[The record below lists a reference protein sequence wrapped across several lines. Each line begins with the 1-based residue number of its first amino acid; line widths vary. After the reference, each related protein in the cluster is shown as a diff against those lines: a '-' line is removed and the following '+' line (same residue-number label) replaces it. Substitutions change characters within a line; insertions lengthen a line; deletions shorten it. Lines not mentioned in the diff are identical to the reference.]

1 MLRAVGYMHRPQ
13 RDQLTKSDVVDG
25 VVIPET
31 YSQHT
36 GVVGELNLKVALS
49 SFALLAGFRD
59 VVEVDHT
66 AHESEVTWTRLK
78 TA

>member
-1 MLRAVGYMHRPQ
+1 MYRPQ
-13 RDQLTKSDVVDG
+13 RDQLTELDVVDG
-25 VVIPET
+25 VIVPET

-36 GVVGELNLKVALS
+36 GVVGELDLEVALS
-49 SFALLAGFRD
+49 SFVLLAGFRD

-78 TA
+78 TS